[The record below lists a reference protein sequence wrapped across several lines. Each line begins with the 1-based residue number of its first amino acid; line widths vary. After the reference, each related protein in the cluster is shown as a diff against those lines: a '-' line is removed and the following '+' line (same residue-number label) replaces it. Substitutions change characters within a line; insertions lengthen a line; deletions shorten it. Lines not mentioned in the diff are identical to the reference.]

1 MKKNKGTLIGII
13 IATIFLLGAV
23 ITWIIINNKNSGSK
37 SDKLVFVNKLDK
49 ITGVSGQL
57 DTKFMGVVEPQE
69 TKSVEKDQDK
79 TVKEILVKEGD
90 MVEVGTPLF
99 SYDTEQIQ
107 LDLESKQLDLDNLKN
122 QIDAGY
128 DTLEDLK
135 KMRDSASGNEKLS
148 YTSQINTQTVEI
160 KRNEY
165 DYSVKKLEYERLEA
179 SSKNAAVL
187 SPMAGVVKKIN
198 NTDSGNMDDYYG
210 GRYGS
215 NEDSGFIT
223 IMATGAYRI
232 KGTATEEDIVRLS
245 EETPVIVRSRVD
257 ETKIWR
263 GKISKINREPETSND
278 NSFGYYGYES
288 SGESSSKYSFYVEL
302 EDATDLM
309 LGQHLYI
316 EYDMGQTDIN
326 ENEVFIPE
334 YYLIRDENGEIEKDA
349 KDRALVWK
357 RDDKGK
363 IRKTPV
369 TLGDYKENSGLYV
382 VKDGLTKDDYI
393 AFPENFIEE
402 GMNTTTNF
410 DESYVDKSSMNDGMG
425 QGGMG
430 DNTFTDENG
439 NTFTFDDEGNIFDS
453 DGNKVEYN
461 EKGELVPASNSDAE
475 KNESEGE

>member
-1 MKKNKGTLIGII
+1 
-13 IATIFLLGAV
+13 
-23 ITWIIINNKNSGSK
+23 
-37 SDKLVFVNKLDK
+37 
-49 ITGVSGQL
+49 
-57 DTKFMGVVEPQE
+57 
-69 TKSVEKDQDK
+69 
-79 TVKEILVKEGD
+79 
-90 MVEVGTPLF
+90 
-99 SYDTEQIQ
+99 
-107 LDLESKQLDLDNLKN
+107 
-122 QIDAGY
+122 
-128 DTLEDLK
+128 
-135 KMRDSASGNEKLS
+135 
-148 YTSQINTQTVEI
+148 
-160 KRNEY
+160 
-165 DYSVKKLEYERLEA
+165 
-179 SSKNAAVL
+179 
-187 SPMAGVVKKIN
+187 
-198 NTDSGNMDDYYG
+198 
-210 GRYGS
+210 
-215 NEDSGFIT
+215 
-223 IMATGAYRI
+223 
-232 KGTATEEDIVRLS
+232 
-245 EETPVIVRSRVD
+245 
-257 ETKIWR
+257 
-263 GKISKINREPETSND
+263 
-278 NSFGYYGYES
+278 
-288 SGESSSKYSFYVEL
+288 
-302 EDATDLM
+302 M